1 MIRGNVIPSI
11 LLKLGWK
18 RISERFLLFFLRLIG
33 CFLILGRCTRAD
45 IITTTTQGSTSPLI
59 QCHFLIFPVNSSF
72 PQISPSTKSNSTFE
86 FKMQNAKLGKDN
98 FELIILNF
106 ELMLVELNVQTWVIA
121 PPEHQGWDAAA
132 QIKKIWP
139 EREPLCRLTPDE
151 FNLRLDRLLTKH
163 CQG

>member
-1 MIRGNVIPSI
+1 
-11 LLKLGWK
+11 
-18 RISERFLLFFLRLIG
+18 
-33 CFLILGRCTRAD
+33 
-45 IITTTTQGSTSPLI
+45 
-59 QCHFLIFPVNSSF
+59 
-72 PQISPSTKSNSTFE
+72 
-86 FKMQNAKLGKDN
+86 MQNAKLGKDN